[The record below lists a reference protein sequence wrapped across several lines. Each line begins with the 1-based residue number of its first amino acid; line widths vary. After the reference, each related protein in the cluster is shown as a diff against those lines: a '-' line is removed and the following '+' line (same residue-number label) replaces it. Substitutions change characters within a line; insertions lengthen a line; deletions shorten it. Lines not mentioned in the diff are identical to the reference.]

1 MRPSTDTICPVILPV
16 SAVDQQ
22 RKGREKVKFLSRYA
36 RLALE
41 RSCAKSGL
49 CLESLPKDD
58 QGAPLPV
65 DGVYWSLSHKSAIVG
80 GVAATLPVGL
90 DLETVRP
97 VKQALLARV
106 GDDAEWRLT
115 GNRDAITF
123 FRFWTAKEAV
133 LKAVGKGMAGL
144 SRCRIVE
151 IKTPTRMILTYDN
164 LPWPVEHRWLGD
176 HVAAIA
182 VQQGTLVWS
191 DTLSVNN
198 LPCGGR

>member
-1 MRPSTDTICPVILPV
+1 MSRSANTIHPVIL
-16 SAVDQQ
+16 AVPEMDRQ
-22 RKGREKVKFLSRYA
+22 RKGREKVTFLSRYA

-49 CLESLPKDD
+49 RLASFPKDD
-58 QGAPLPV
+58 QGVPLPV

-90 DLETVRP
+90 DLETVRS
-97 VKQALLARV
+97 VRQALLARIA
-106 GDDAEWRLT
+106 DDAEWRLA
-115 GNRDAITF
+115 GNREAPSF

-151 IKTPTRMILTYDN
+151 IKTPTRMMLTYDN
-164 LPWPVEHRWLGD
+164 LLWPVEHRWFGD

-182 VQQGTLVWS
+182 VQQGTVVWS
-191 DTLSVNN
+191 DIS
-198 LPCGGR
+198 

>member
-1 MRPSTDTICPVILPV
+1 MSPSTDTIYPVILPV
-16 SAVDQQ
+16 PAADQQ
-22 RKGREKVKFLSRYA
+22 RKGREKVNFLSRYA

-41 RSCAKSGL
+41 QSCAKSGL
-49 CLESLPKDD
+49 RLEDLPKDD
-58 QGAPLPV
+58 QGVPLPV

-106 GDDAEWRLT
+106 ADAAEWRLA
-115 GNRDAITF
+115 GDREAASF

-151 IKTPTRMILTYDN
+151 IVTPTRMMLRYDS
-164 LPWPVEHRWLGD
+164 LPWPVEHRWFGS

-182 VQQGTLVWS
+182 VQQGAVAWP
-191 DTLSVNN
+191 DV
-198 LPCGGR
+198 P